1 MAQPQLDAALGI
13 NMPPLPITERLTRD
27 IPNEKLAP
35 TSTADMAASMQERRG
50 VEAGLRGQA
59 LQAESDILRAEQE
72 QKVAGLE
79 SKQANLQKEATEL
92 AGMPERQT
100 LKQSQESLKNAAFI
114 PSKDNAEDIATFFS
128 LMGIVGMAIGG
139 GGKEN
144 AYAAMAGM
152 NGMLEGYKKGRA
164 DIYKRERDMFE
175 KNFKAMQTKVQ
186 IARDELADAVMLKT
200 KNFEAGRVAEEVAI
214 AKTGSPVLEATLKKQ
229 GALETLKTLDGINA
243 DVSSLDKRKND
254 LYKQEQDRKFKE
266 RELAQQAELKRAQLA
281 NTAEMARARLENQG
295 QKITQQNMMAQ
306 RAVNSLGGVASAL
319 ESLAELPSGTTTGL
333 LPNLQ
338 TKDGF
343 LNYVRN
349 NIGRKLATNEAEM
362 MNTVFTGIGR
372 NLASIEASGAATG
385 LTQLANQMQSGL
397 YINEG
402 TDDPYRVAIK
412 LADIRRIATEN
423 IRPAIESGLMPE
435 GQART
440 AEALVKRI
448 EQAIP
453 FTTIDVI
460 RSARP
465 PGAQTIGEQTSRVV
479 GGGEGGGWSQD
490 KEKRLRELQEKK
502 AAREAK
508 P

>member
-1 MAQPQLDAALGI
+1 MFADLG
-13 NMPPLPITERLTRD
+13 
-27 IPNEKLAP
+27 
-35 TSTADMAASMQERRG
+35 
-50 VEAGLRGQA
+50 
-59 LQAESDILRAEQE
+59 
-72 QKVAGLE
+72 
-79 SKQANLQKEATEL
+79 
-92 AGMPERQT
+92 
-100 LKQSQESLKNAAFI
+100 
-114 PSKDNAEDIATFFS
+114 
-128 LMGIVGMAIGG
+128 
-139 GGKEN
+139 
-144 AYAAMAGM
+144 
-152 NGMLEGYKKGRA
+152 
-164 DIYKRERDMFE
+164 
-175 KNFKAMQTKVQ
+175 
-186 IARDELADAVMLKT
+186 
-200 KNFEAGRVAEEVAI
+200 
-214 AKTGSPVLEATLKKQ
+214 
-229 GALETLKTLDGINA
+229 TLDKKI
-243 DVSSLDKRKND
+243 ND
-254 LYKQEQDRKFKE
+254 LYKQEEDRKFKE
-266 RELAQQAELKRAQLA
+266 RELKQQERLRMAQMEATKEAALA
-281 NTAEMARARLENQG
+281 RIEG
-295 QKITQQNMMAQ
+295 QKGKITQQNMMAQ

>member
-1 MAQPQLDAALGI
+1 M
-13 NMPPLPITERLTRD
+13 
-27 IPNEKLAP
+27 
-35 TSTADMAASMQERRG
+35 
-50 VEAGLRGQA
+50 
-59 LQAESDILRAEQE
+59 
-72 QKVAGLE
+72 
-79 SKQANLQKEATEL
+79 
-92 AGMPERQT
+92 
-100 LKQSQESLKNAAFI
+100 
-114 PSKDNAEDIATFFS
+114 
-128 LMGIVGMAIGG
+128 
-139 GGKEN
+139 
-144 AYAAMAGM
+144 
-152 NGMLEGYKKGRA
+152 
-164 DIYKRERDMFE
+164 
-175 KNFKAMQTKVQ
+175 
-186 IARDELADAVMLKT
+186 
-200 KNFEAGRVAEEVAI
+200 
-214 AKTGSPVLEATLKKQ
+214 
-229 GALETLKTLDGINA
+229 
-243 DVSSLDKRKND
+243 
-254 LYKQEQDRKFKE
+254 
-266 RELAQQAELKRAQLA
+266 KRAQLA

-295 QKITQQNMMAQ
+295 QKVTQQNMMAQ

-319 ESLAELPSGTTTGL
+319 ESLAELPTGTTTGL

-343 LNYVRN
+343 LNYMRN

-460 RSARP
+460 RSARQ
-465 PGAQTIGEQTSRVV
+465 PGAQTIGEQTSRAV

-490 KEKRLRELQEKK
+490 KERRLRELQEKK
-502 AAREAK
+502 AAREAGR
-508 P
+508 

>member
-1 MAQPQLDAALGI
+1 MATALDSALGVSS
-13 NMPPLPITERLTRD
+13 LPITSRMMGKATGKQPAQ
-27 IPNEKLAP
+27 I
-35 TSTADMAASMQERRG
+35 TAGEMFPAMQERRG
-50 VEAGLRGQA
+50 EELKLRQGIADTESLLAGK
-59 LQAESDILRAEQE
+59 EQE
-72 QKVAGLE
+72 QKISGLE
-79 SKQANLQKEATEL
+79 QKQALQETQATKL
-92 AGMPERQT
+92 RDLPERT
-100 LKQSQESLKNAAFI
+100 NLNLAREELSNAAFV
-114 PSKDNAEDIATFFS
+114 PTKDNAQDIATIFS
-128 LMGIVGMAIGG
+128 LVGIIGMAIGG
-139 GGKEN
+139 GAKDN

-164 DIYKRERDMFE
+164 DVYKRERDMFD
-175 KNFKAMQTKVQ
+175 KNLKALQTKVQ
-186 IARDELADAVMLKT
+186 TLQQELTEAIQLKQQDFRAGETAIEIALAKSGSDLLDLKRK
-200 KNFEAGRVAEEVAI
+200 KNGDI
-214 AKTGSPVLEATLKKQ
+214 A
-229 GALETLKTLDGINA
+229 ALETVVQTGK
-243 DVSSLDKRKND
+243 DVDSLVKMSND
-254 LYKQEQDRKFKE
+254 QFKQAEDRKFKE

-295 QKITQQNMMAQ
+295 QKVTQQNMMAQ

-319 ESLAELPSGTTTGL
+319 ESLAELPTGTTTGL

-343 LNYVRN
+343 LNYMRN

-460 RSARP
+460 RSARQ
-465 PGAQTIGEQTSRVV
+465 PGAQTIGEQTSRAV

-490 KEKRLRELQEKK
+490 KERRLRELQEKK
-502 AAREAK
+502 AAREAGR
-508 P
+508 

>member
-1 MAQPQLDAALGI
+1 MATALDSALSTK
-13 NMPPLPITERLTRD
+13 MPSLPINSRVMNKVTGETPAQ
-27 IPNEKLAP
+27 I
-35 TSTADMAASMQERRG
+35 TAGELYPAMQERRG
-50 VEAGLRGQA
+50 EELRLRQSIADTESQLAGK
-59 LQAESDILRAEQE
+59 EQE
-72 QKVAGLE
+72 QKISGLE
-79 SKQANLQKEATEL
+79 QKKTLQETQATEL
-92 AGMPERQT
+92 RNLPERT
-100 LKQSQESLKNAAFI
+100 NLNLAREELSNAAFV
-114 PSKDNAEDIATFFS
+114 PTKENAQDIATIFS
-128 LMGIVGMAIGG
+128 LVGIIGMAIGG
-139 GGKEN
+139 GAKDN

-164 DIYKRERDMFE
+164 DVYKRERDMFD
-175 KNFKAMQTKVQ
+175 KNLKALQLKVQTLQQELTEAIQLKQQDFKAGETAIE
-186 IARDELADAVMLKT
+186 IALAKSGSDLLDLKRK
-200 KNFEAGRVAEEVAI
+200 KNGDMAM
-214 AKTGSPVLEATLKKQ
+214 
-229 GALETLKTLDGINA
+229 LETVVQSGKDTD
-243 DVSSLDKRKND
+243 SLVKMSND
-254 LYKQEQDRKFKE
+254 QFKQEQDRKFKE

-281 NTAEMARARLENQG
+281 NTAEIARARLENQG
-295 QKITQQNMMAQ
+295 QKVTQQNMMAQ

-319 ESLAELPSGTTTGL
+319 ESLAELPTGTTTGL

-349 NIGRKLATNEAEM
+349 NIGRKLSTNEAEM

-460 RSARP
+460 RSARQ
-465 PGAQTIGEQTSRVV
+465 PGAQTIGEQTSRAV

-502 AAREAK
+502 AARETGR
-508 P
+508 

>member
-1 MAQPQLDAALGI
+1 MATALDSALGLSS
-13 NMPPLPITERLTRD
+13 LPITSRVMGKATGKD
-27 IPNEKLAP
+27 PAQI
-35 TSTADMAASMQERRG
+35 TAGEMFPAMQERRG
-50 VEAGLRGQA
+50 EELRLRQSLADTESQLAGK
-59 LQAESDILRAEQE
+59 EQE

-79 SKQANLQKEATEL
+79 QKQSLQQVQATEL
-92 AGMPERQT
+92 RDLPERT
-100 LKQSQESLKNAAFI
+100 NLNLAREELSNAAFV
-114 PSKDNAEDIATFFS
+114 PTKENAQDIATIFS
-128 LMGIVGMAIGG
+128 LVGIIGMAIGG
-139 GGKEN
+139 GAKDN

-152 NGMLEGYKKGRA
+152 NGMLEGYKKGRS
-164 DIYKRERDMFE
+164 DVYKRERDMFD
-175 KNFKAMQTKVQ
+175 KNLKALQTKVQ
-186 IARDELADAVMLKT
+186 TLQQELTEAIQLKQQDFRAGETAIEIALAKSGSDLLDLKRK
-200 KNFEAGRVAEEVAI
+200 KNGDMA
-214 AKTGSPVLEATLKKQ
+214 
-229 GALETLKTLDGINA
+229 ALETVVQTGE
-243 DVSSLDKRKND
+243 DVNSLVKMSND
-254 LYKQEQDRKFKE
+254 QFKQAEDRKFKE

-295 QKITQQNMMAQ
+295 QKVTQQNMMAQ

-319 ESLAELPSGTTTGL
+319 ESLAELPTGTTTGL

-343 LNYVRN
+343 LNYMRN

-460 RSARP
+460 RSARQ
-465 PGAQTIGEQTSRVV
+465 PGAQTIGEQTSRAV

-490 KEKRLRELQEKK
+490 KERRLRELQEKK
-502 AAREAK
+502 AAREAGR
-508 P
+508 

>member
-1 MAQPQLDAALGI
+1 MATALDSALGVSS
-13 NMPPLPITERLTRD
+13 LPITSKMMGKATGKQPAQ
-27 IPNEKLAP
+27 I
-35 TSTADMAASMQERRG
+35 TAGEMFPAMQERRG
-50 VEAGLRGQA
+50 EELRLRQGIADTESLLAGK
-59 LQAESDILRAEQE
+59 EQE
-72 QKVAGLE
+72 QKISGLE
-79 SKQANLQKEATEL
+79 QKKALQETQATEL
-92 AGMPERQT
+92 RDLPERT
-100 LKQSQESLKNAAFI
+100 NLNLAREELSNAAFV
-114 PSKDNAEDIATFFS
+114 PTKDNAQDIATIFS
-128 LMGIVGMAIGG
+128 LVGIIGMAIGG
-139 GGKEN
+139 GAKDN

-164 DIYKRERDMFE
+164 DVYKRERDMFD
-175 KNFKAMQTKVQ
+175 KNLKALQTKVQ
-186 IARDELADAVMLKT
+186 TLQQELTEAIQLKQQDFRAGETAIEIALAKSGSDLLDLKRK
-200 KNFEAGRVAEEVAI
+200 KNGDI
-214 AKTGSPVLEATLKKQ
+214 A
-229 GALETLKTLDGINA
+229 ALETVVQTGK
-243 DVSSLDKRKND
+243 DVDSLVKMSND
-254 LYKQEQDRKFKE
+254 QFKQAEDRKFKE

-319 ESLAELPSGTTTGL
+319 ESLAELPTGTTTGL
-333 LPNLQ
+333 FPNLQ

-362 MNTVFTGIGR
+362 MNTIFTGIGR

-402 TDDPYRVAIK
+402 TDDPYRVGIK

-465 PGAQTIGEQTSRVV
+465 PGSQTIGEQTSRAVR
-479 GGGEGGGWSQD
+479 GGEGGGWSQD
-490 KEKRLRELQEKK
+490 KERRLRELQEKK
-502 AAREAK
+502 AAREAGR
-508 P
+508 

>member
-13 NMPPLPITERLTRD
+13 DMSTPITNRLMTTL
-27 IPNEKLAP
+27 PNEKLAP
-35 TSTADMAASMQERRG
+35 ISPRDMAASLQERRS
-50 VEAGLRGQA
+50 VEGGLRGQV
-59 LQAESDILRAEQE
+59 LQSESDILKAEQA

-100 LKQSQESLKNAAFI
+100 LKQTQESLKDAAFI
-114 PSKDNAEDIATFFS
+114 PTKDNAQDIATIFS

-139 GGKEN
+139 GGKDN

-152 NGMLEGYKKGRA
+152 NGMLEGYKRGRA
-164 DIYKRERDMFE
+164 DIYKRERDMFD
-175 KNFKAMQTKVQ
+175 KNFKALQTKVQ

-214 AKTGSPVLEATLKKQ
+214 AKTGSSVLEAKLKKQ
-229 GALETLKTLDGINA
+229 GSLEALKTLDGMFA
-243 DVSSLDKRKND
+243 DLGTLDKKTND
-254 LYKQEQDRKFKE
+254 LYKQEEDRKFKQK
-266 RELAQQAELKRAQLA
+266 ELAQQRELKLAQIA
-281 NTAEMARARLENQG
+281 NTAELARARLENQG

-385 LTQLANQMQSGL
+385 LTQLANQMQNGL

-479 GGGEGGGWSQD
+479 GGGEGGGWSED
-490 KEKRLRELQEKK
+490 KEKRLRELQDKK
-502 AAREAK
+502 AAREARQ
-508 P
+508 

>member
-13 NMPPLPITERLTRD
+13 DMSTPITNRLMTTL
-27 IPNEKLAP
+27 PNEKLAP
-35 TSTADMAASMQERRG
+35 ISPRDMAASLQERRS
-50 VEAGLRGQA
+50 VEGGLRGQV
-59 LQAESDILRAEQE
+59 LQSESDILKAEQA

-100 LKQSQESLKNAAFI
+100 LKQTQESLKDAAFI
-114 PSKDNAEDIATFFS
+114 PTKDNAQDIATIFS

-139 GGKEN
+139 GGKDN

-152 NGMLEGYKKGRA
+152 NGMLEGYKRGRA
-164 DIYKRERDMFE
+164 DIYKRERESFD
-175 KNFKAMQTKVQ
+175 KNLKALQTKVQ
-186 IARDELADAVMLKT
+186 TLQQELTDAIQLKQQDFKAGETAIEIALAKSGSELLDLKRK
-200 KNFEAGRVAEEVAI
+200 KNGDMA
-214 AKTGSPVLEATLKKQ
+214 
-229 GALETLKTLDGINA
+229 ALETVVQTGK
-243 DVSSLDKRKND
+243 DVDSLVKMSND
-254 LYKQEQDRKFKE
+254 QFKQAEERRFKE
-266 RELAQQAELKRAQLA
+266 RELAQQERLRMAQIAATREASLA
-281 NTAEMARARLENQG
+281 RIEG
-295 QKITQQNMMAQ
+295 QKGKITQQNMMAQ

-319 ESLAELPSGTTTGL
+319 ESLAELPTGTTTGL

-460 RSARP
+460 RSARQ

-490 KEKRLRELQEKK
+490 KEKRLRELQQKK
-502 AAREAK
+502 AAKEAGQ
-508 P
+508 